1 MATKKPQPSPAPI
14 VVQPAPTP
22 VLHDLP
28 DLPTEDDS
36 PVVEHPALDPNRKG
50 GENNPLTDA
59 DALADLN
66 GTPRPG
72 HLETPE
78 ETDRS
83 NAQEMAFEREALAAA
98 PIPGTMRV
106 AIKHLSDRAK
116 TPTYGSVG
124 AACFD
129 LYAADTLAVAPG
141 RSAVV
146 PTDLAFEVPPGY
158 VLMIY
163 SRSGHGFKHGIRLA
177 NNTGVVDSDYRGH
190 VPVCLHND
198 GRDVFY
204 VHQGDRVAQAMIIPV
219 PRVEFAVVDEL
230 SSTER
235 GENGFGS
242 TGR

>member
-1 MATKKPQPSPAPI
+1 MKVTTMSKKTPAPL
-14 VVQPAPTP
+14 VVQPAPAADMGNPTSNPAADTPFADTP
-22 VLHDLP
+22 V
-28 DLPTEDDS
+28 S
-36 PVVEHPALDPNRKG
+36 
-50 GENNPLTDA
+50 
-59 DALADLN
+59 
-66 GTPRPG
+66 
-72 HLETPE
+72 
-78 ETDRS
+78 
-83 NAQEMAFEREALAAA
+83 A

-116 TPTYGSVG
+116 TPTYGSAG

-146 PTDLAFEVPPGY
+146 PTDLAFEVPEGY

-163 SRSGHGFKHGIRLA
+163 SRSGHGFNHGVRLA

-235 GENGFGS
+235 GDRGMGS

>member
-1 MATKKPQPSPAPI
+1 MSKKPQPTPL
-14 VVQPAPTP
+14 VVQPAPIPNLGISTS
-22 VLHDLP
+22 D
-28 DLPTEDDS
+28 
-36 PVVEHPALDPNRKG
+36 PVVDNPVAADPAPELRIDGFKVI
-50 GENNPLTDA
+50 DA
-59 DALADLN
+59 QTGKDFDLN
-66 GTPRPG
+66 EFLNATPMPLVPG
-72 HLETPE
+72 PPAT
-78 ETDRS
+78 
-83 NAQEMAFEREALAAA
+83 
-98 PIPGTMRV
+98 PIPGTMHV
-106 AIKHLSDRAK
+106 KIQHLSDRAK
-116 TPTYGSVG
+116 TPTYGSAG

-146 PTDLAFEVPPGY
+146 PTDLAFEVPEGY

-163 SRSGHGFKHGIRLA
+163 SRSGHGFKHGVRLA

-204 VHQGDRVAQAMIIPV
+204 VHQGDRVAQAMIVPV
-219 PRVEFAVVDEL
+219 PRVEFEVVDEL